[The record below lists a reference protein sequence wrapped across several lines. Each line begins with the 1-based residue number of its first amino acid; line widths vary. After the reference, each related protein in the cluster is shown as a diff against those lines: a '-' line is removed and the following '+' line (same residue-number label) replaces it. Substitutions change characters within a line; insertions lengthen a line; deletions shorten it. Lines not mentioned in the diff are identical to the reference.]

1 MKKLLSIALALLMF
15 AFVLTGCAK
24 AKDAASQAASDA
36 VSDAVTAAENGD
48 SAEAAKAAE
57 AAVEDVQQNGA
68 DSDTASAFYSA
79 YMEAKSAVLTPLM
92 DALGNNPD
100 TMMSAMSFLGVTM
113 SDLYLLPAMYF
124 GLGETS
130 VATALAMMG
139 AKDVTYNEQGNQYTV
154 TYKDSNDKTVT
165 LTGTYEKGKSLD
177 TVGSTD
183 GTENVFAETY
193 RTAFGYVGQFYIIA
207 DDGTASLYQ
216 VSVSGKDGVFGIV
229 TGEPRPAPLTGSEP
243 ADFPKSAKEWYAIS
257 GNNVTGM
264 TSDGK
269 SISFTYVPSE
279 SN

>member
-1 MKKLLSIALALLMF
+1 MKKLLSIALALLML

-165 LTGTYEKGKSLD
+165 LTGTYEKGKSLV

-216 VSVSGKDGVFGIV
+216 VSISGKDGVFGIV
-229 TGEPRPAPLTGSEP
+229 TGEPRPAPLTGNEP

>member
-1 MKKLLSIALALLMF
+1 MKKLLSIALAILMF

-24 AKDAASQAASDA
+24 ANDAASQAASDA

-79 YMEAKSAVLTPLM
+79 YMQAKSDVLTPLM

-100 TMMSAMSFLGVTM
+100 TMMSTMFFLGVTM

-165 LTGTYEKGKSLD
+165 LTGTYEKGKSLV

-216 VSVSGKDGVFGIV
+216 VSISGKDGVFGIV
-229 TGEPRPAPLTGSEP
+229 AGEPRPAPLTGTEP

-257 GNNVTGM
+257 GNNVTGI

>member
-1 MKKLLSIALALLMF
+1 MKKILSLAMILLMIAFTF
-15 AFVLTGCAK
+15 AGCAK
-24 AKDAASQAASDA
+24 AKDAAEEA
-36 VSDAVTAAENGD
+36 VSKAI
-48 SAEAAKAAE
+48 EAAKSGESMESAAQE
-57 AAVEDVQQNGA
+57 AVQSIQGNS
-68 DSDTASAFYSA
+68 DSDTASEFYGA
-79 YMEAKSAVLTPLM
+79 YIEAKSAVLDRLM
-92 DALGNNPD
+92 DGIGNNPD
-100 TMMSAMSFLGVTM
+100 TMMSMFSFLGVAM
-113 SDLYLLPAMYF
+113 SDLSLLPAMYF

-154 TYKDSNDKTVT
+154 TYKDSNDKTAT
-165 LTGTYEKGKSLD
+165 LTGTYEKGKSLV

-183 GTENVFAETY
+183 GTEDVFAETY

-216 VSVSGKDGVFGIV
+216 VAISGKDGVFGIA
-229 TGEPRPAPLTGSEP
+229 TGDPRPAALTGNEP

>member
-1 MKKLLSIALALLMF
+1 MKKLLSIALAFLMIAF
-15 AFVLTGCAK
+15 ALTGCAK

-48 SAEAAKAAE
+48 TTEAAKAAE

-100 TMMSAMSFLGVTM
+100 TMMSAFSFLGITM

-139 AKDVTYNEQGNQYTV
+139 AKDVTYSEQGNQYTV
-154 TYKDSNDKTVT
+154 TYKDSNDKTTT
-165 LTGTYEKGKSLD
+165 LTGTYEKGKSLIA
-177 TVGSTD
+177 VGSTN

-193 RTAFGYVGQFYIIA
+193 RTAFGYVGQFYFIA
-207 DDGTASLYQ
+207 DDGTATLYQ
-216 VSVSGKDGVFGIV
+216 VAINGKDGVFGVI
-229 TGEPRPAPLTGSEP
+229 TGGQRPAPLTGSES

-264 TSDGK
+264 TADGK